1 MIYLYQDTRRWSLI
15 AAKSRAEYF
24 KSRRK
29 STKTFYAEID
39 TDKMENLESI
49 LKSKNQTKKEWLIE
63 KIDEE
68 IYPKKI

>member
-1 MIYLYQDTRRWSLI
+1 
-15 AAKSRAEYF
+15 
-24 KSRRK
+24 
-29 STKTFYAEID
+29 
-39 TDKMENLESI
+39 MENLESI

>member
-1 MIYLYQDTRRWSLI
+1 MAT
-15 AAKSRAEYF
+15 KSRAEYF

-39 TDKMENLESI
+39 TDKMDNLENI
-49 LKSKNQTKKEWLIE
+49 LKSKNQTKKEWLIA

-68 IYPKKI
+68 INSKKI